1 MKKSISMFLTL
12 MAAGVLLA
20 GCGKSNNYAV
30 SVELVEQWEETERT
44 DENGELLLSLTGNY
58 PVVSV
63 KGNEEAEKKI
73 NDYISGLAAE
83 AEEQADTNEGYAI
96 EDKAMRAEEDL
107 GEFSSYGFGSEY
119 ITGRADSQ
127 VISFRQDIYEY
138 TGGAH
143 PNGYAGGYNFST
155 ETGELLTL
163 KDVVSDEAAAKE
175 FIEQTILNQTKGP
188 EYKDMFFDGYEEFIP
203 DVFSDSAWYFS
214 EEGFVVICNE
224 YILGPH
230 ASGIMEFTI
239 PYDQFTLLNEE
250 YVLRQISK

>member
-1 MKKSISMFLTL
+1 MKKSILMILSLMMAGILLT
-12 MAAGVLLA
+12 

-30 SVELVEQWEETERT
+30 SVELAEQWEETERT

-73 NDYISGLAAE
+73 NDYIAGLVKE
-83 AEEQADTNEGYAI
+83 AEEQADTDEEYAR
-96 EDKAMRAEEDL
+96 EDKAMWTEDM
-107 GEFSSYGFGSEY
+107 GEFLGYGFGNEY
-119 ITGRADSQ
+119 VTGRADSQ
-127 VISFRQDIYEY
+127 VISFRQDGYEF

-143 PNGYAGGYNFST
+143 PNGYAFGYNFST

-163 KDVVSDEAAAKE
+163 KDVVSDEAAAKT
-175 FIEQTILNQTKGP
+175 FIEQTILTKTKEP
-188 EYKDMFFDGYEEFIP
+188 EYKDMFFEGYEEFIP
-203 DVFSDSAWYFS
+203 DVFSDSTWYFS
-214 EEGFVVICNE
+214 EDGFVVICNE

-230 ASGIMEFTI
+230 ASGIIEFTI

-250 YVLRQISK
+250 YVLRQASK